1 MRRWNVRKRRF
12 TRRPW
17 KRAGRYRRRPRYV
30 ARRPNLRVA
39 GLQMGKNEWKSVDSV
54 VFLEYGKTTDK
65 LLLNGLVPGSGL
77 SQRIG
82 NKIRVR
88 KVVADLTA
96 MTKTAITDPQGGRV
110 MLVYDKQTNAA
121 APSVSDVLD
130 ISLGIN
136 DENSPIKLENRS
148 RFVIL
153 KDWHFRTSASGQAG
167 EMVKRRLVWRGVLP
181 TVYNN
186 GAGGTVADIASGALY
201 LMTIG
206 SDAGDNGQLSGICRG
221 RYDDS

>member
-39 GLQMGKNEWKSVDSV
+39 GLQIGKNEWKSVDTNV
-54 VFLEYGKTTDK
+54 YMEYGRSTAK
-65 LLLNGLVPGSGL
+65 LLLNGLAPGSGIG
-77 SQRIG
+77 QRVG
-82 NKIRVR
+82 NKVRLR
-88 KVVADLTA
+88 KVVCDLTA
-96 MTKTAITDPQGGRV
+96 VTKTAITDSQGGRV
-110 MLVYDKQTNAA
+110 LLVYDKQTNAT

-130 ISLGIN
+130 LSLGLN

-153 KDWHFRTSASGQAG
+153 RDWHFRTSASGQAG
-167 EMVKRRLVWRGVLP
+167 EMVKHRIVWRGILP
-181 TVYNN
+181 TIFNN
-186 GAGGTVADIASGALY
+186 TGGGTVADITSGGLF

-206 SDAGDNGQLSGICRG
+206 SDVGDNGQLSGICRV
-221 RYDDS
+221 RYDDL